1 MDDAGYIFAAFGA
14 MWVVIFVYILYLSY
28 QQRTLKREIESLE
41 SRIGKEDTE

>member
-14 MWVVIFVYILYLSY
+14 TWVVIFVYILYLSC